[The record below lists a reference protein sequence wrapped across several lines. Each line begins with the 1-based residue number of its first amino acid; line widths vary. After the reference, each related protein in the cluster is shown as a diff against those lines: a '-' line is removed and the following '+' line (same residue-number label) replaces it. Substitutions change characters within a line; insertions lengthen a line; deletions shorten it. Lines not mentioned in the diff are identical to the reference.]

1 MVLLYIKIL
10 HLEKLRAFEI
20 MVYAEEI
27 LFDESYIC
35 SSKFPIFTSVN
46 TLFWTFL
53 DIFDLVYSLHERYF
67 MGDPYLN
74 ISSCTAWK
82 L

>member
-35 SSKFPIFTSVN
+35 SSKFPIQLILSFEH
-46 TLFWTFL
+46 F
-53 DIFDLVYSLHERYF
+53 
-67 MGDPYLN
+67 
-74 ISSCTAWK
+74 
-82 L
+82 